1 MHVIAAM
8 LFAGMAA
15 ATAPQVAHAENEG
28 TGKLEV
34 KLAKYFS
41 TDAKAVCSQDKSS
54 AQPYSGTLK
63 ADIPLATAMS
73 DFSDKLPSIGFPWDE
88 TKTTDAYIYYT
99 LTFPSNVVVDS
110 TDVSVTSNLIKKN
123 VKAPVQNGNSYTFA
137 LQMNE
142 DWPTIKRNYAADKAK
157 EDAGAKTQPA
167 EEGSPRGAT
176 SRRHKAAPSR
186 QTAPKGV
193 NG

>member
-1 MHVIAAM
+1 MKTKSKIFGSMLVVAAM

-15 ATAPQVAHAENEG
+15 AAAPQAAYATDSATG
-28 TGKLEV
+28 GQAAALKTGKLEV

-73 DFSDKLPSIGFPWDE
+73 DFSDKFPSMGFPWDE

-123 VKAPVQNGNSYTFA
+123 VKAPVQNGT
-137 LQMNE
+137 L
-142 DWPTIKRNYAADKAK
+142 ILLH
-157 EDAGAKTQPA
+157 
-167 EEGSPRGAT
+167 
-176 SRRHKAAPSR
+176 SR
-186 QTAPKGV
+186 
-193 NG
+193 